1 MIKCFKCRS
10 DFKMWHVYSHCI
22 VDSTKNGG
30 NIPPIFKF
38 IIKYSKEGKAWGRGT
53 SSLGDHRL
61 HGGEAQGRE
70 NQGTRVLGGPWLYLP
85 SWSLGREGRQLSNG
99 NEATA
104 WARSCGLFPG
114 NQVEHRLREPQKD
127 VWRQGKPRN
136 HQSLQK
142 WEYSTSFVAPESR
155 QYRTNCRGG
164 RKVPLAEKNQQARDF
179 CKMTFFF
186 NWTCR
191 LEIQT
196 WLWRGDGIRYHTAP
210 KISLCI

>member
-1 MIKCFKCRS
+1 
-10 DFKMWHVYSHCI
+10 MWHVYSHCI

-114 NQVEHRLREPQKD
+114 NQVEHRLREPQKLMYED
-127 VWRQGKPRN
+127 RVSPGIIKASRNGNIQLLLWLQSPGSTEQTVEKAGKS
-136 HQSLQK
+136 H
-142 WEYSTSFVAPESR
+142 
-155 QYRTNCRGG
+155 
-164 RKVPLAEKNQQARDF
+164 
-179 CKMTFFF
+179 
-186 NWTCR
+186 
-191 LEIQT
+191 
-196 WLWRGDGIRYHTAP
+196 
-210 KISLCI
+210 